1 MPTSQDQKII
11 AIFMEEAGERLEE
24 LSTGLK
30 DLPKIMAS
38 SDREPMITMYRAAHS
53 IKGASAMLTQQMPSL
68 ASINKV
74 SKRLEDCFKSVKDTP
89 IKADNKVVTL
99 SNKCYE
105 VLKNLIQRA
114 QSPSGLSVEMGE
126 KIATAALPVYDML
139 EKHMADL
146 MSGKAAPAV
155 AAASSGGSKPVPSA
169 VAKVTAVLKPM
180 LQGLSKPESPA
191 LRKQIAGLCG
201 HLQKIAPGV
210 KPWQNLVK
218 TTHGAIANPRAPFP
232 LLKNTVIKELQQAA
246 KLLEAGKADAIAPSD
261 ALVKLGSSQGAAPAT
276 AKEITIPADPK
287 EVVKVLLKTFNKKEL
302 QAIAQLLIKHI
313 KS

>member
-24 LSTGLK
+24 LRTGLQ
-30 DLPKIMAS
+30 DLPKIMAD

-53 IKGASAMLTQQMPSL
+53 IKGASAMLTEQMPSL

-89 IKADNKVVTL
+89 IKADSQAIKL

-105 VLKNLIQRA
+105 VLKNLIERA

-139 EKHMADL
+139 EKHFADL
-146 MSGKAAPAV
+146 MSGKTVAKAAPSPGA
-155 AAASSGGSKPVPSA
+155 SKPVPKA
-169 VAKVTAVLKPM
+169 VAQVTAILKPM
-180 LQGLSKPESPA
+180 LQGLKKPESPA

-201 HLQKIAPGV
+201 HLTKIAPGV
-210 KPWQNLVK
+210 RPWQDLVK
-218 TTHGAIANPRAPFP
+218 TTHSALANPKAPFP
-232 LLKNTVIKELQQAA
+232 VLANTVIKELQQAA
-246 KLLEAGKADAIAPSD
+246 KLLEAGKGETIAPSN
-261 ALVKLGSSQGAAPAT
+261 ALVKLASATAAAGS
-276 AKEITIPADPK
+276 AKEITIPADPR
-287 EVVKVLLKTFNKKEL
+287 EVVKVLIKTFNKKQL